1 MKIARVVMETEMQKK
16 KKKFGNHEWVNS
28 LQVTSEERWSA
39 VVSFMVASWEMALS
53 D

>member
-1 MKIARVVMETEMQKK
+1 MKIAPAVMETKNVRKK
-16 KKKFGNHEWVNS
+16 SNNWQS
-28 LQVTSEERWSA
+28 WMSQLLTSEERWSA